1 MKNLHIS
8 FVLSMLFLISACST
22 ETVETTE
29 NTETGNKHQS
39 SMDLATAWVTASL
52 TSQEAAKSMV
62 ENNMAE
68 DGVSV
73 GEIRWFGFFG
83 IYGDGMVVDYVIPD
97 SPADGV
103 QGWR

>member
-52 TSQEAAKSMV
+52 TSQKPLNQWWKIIWLKM
-62 ENNMAE
+62 
-68 DGVSV
+68 
-73 GEIRWFGFFG
+73 GFQLEKDTLDLVLFG
-83 IYGDGMVVDYVIPD
+83 ILMEMVWLWIM
-97 SPADGV
+97 
-103 QGWR
+103 